1 MAQPFI
7 GEIRMFGGNFPP
19 NGWMF
24 CDGATIPIS
33 ENDAL
38 FILIGTTYGGDGEE
52 TFNLPNLQ
60 SRIPIHQGTGAG
72 GVLRQM
78 GEMAGVESV
87 TLTTQQI
94 PIHNH
99 ALLAST
105 DTGTAI
111 NPLGGIL
118 GAGAS
123 VQTFRPAA
131 GNSAANSQSI
141 TPVGGNQPHD
151 NMQPFLCVNYI
162 ISLFGLFPTQN

>member
-19 NGWMF
+19 VGWMF
-24 CDGATIPIS
+24 CDGQTIPIS

-72 GVLRQM
+72 GVTRQM
-78 GEMAGVESV
+78 GETGGTESV

-123 VQTFRPAA
+123 VQIFRPAA

-151 NMQPFLCVNYI
+151 NMHPFLCVNYI
-162 ISLFGLFPTQN
+162 ISLFGIFPSQN

>member
-19 NGWMF
+19 NGWAF
-24 CDGATIPIS
+24 CDGQAMPIS

-38 FILIGTTYGGDGEE
+38 FVVIGTTYGGDGEE

-78 GEMAGVESV
+78 GETGGTESV